1 MTLLLG
7 AVVAIYAVS
16 VCFVVCL
23 LTRTLWQERS
33 VPLDP
38 PVDTPAEVVALAPPS
53 PAQQPADGPAAT
65 TA

>member
-16 VCFVVCL
+16 VWFVVGL
-23 LTRTLWQERS
+23 MTRTLWQERS
-33 VPLDP
+33 VPVDP
-38 PVDTPAEVVALAPPS
+38 PVDAPAEVLALAPPS
-53 PAQQPADGPAAT
+53 HMEQPGDGPAAK